1 MHILGENL
9 RFAFTVPLVRL
20 TYDARFSLQTAL
32 LYRPPSSIARKGNIV
47 TLEIGA

>member
-20 TYDARFSLQTAL
+20 TYDARFLLQTAL
-32 LYRPPSSIARKGNIV
+32 LYETPTPAM
-47 TLEIGA
+47 LEIVNWSKAK